1 MALKLHSSFHPRINF
16 HVGNLS
22 IISKMDENRSLGEL
36 GTGIKMFKERPP
48 LEPRPVLASSGCHD
62 PGQPPPPT
70 RGQLCMTE
78 PSPAL
83 TSIQPFPPSLIF
95 VMRLLHSFFWDSF
108 VMKRLTVTIL
118 LIVVLVSTICSHVR
132 LEVVTF
138 GSYWSTFAIIPC
150 SIYSTH
156 AARQLI
162 WTFSQPCHA
171 LHCHIKTTPC
181 PCIIP
186 MAYCH
191 GLFLSFSEIYLINE
205 YNEF

>member
-1 MALKLHSSFHPRINF
+1 MTSEAARLGLSTAVVVASSSLGSTHCSTTTQPLYTATTSTGDTALHIRIMALKLHLSFLRKSF

-83 TSIQPFPPSLIF
+83 TSIQPFPFSNF
-95 VMRLLHSFFWDSF
+95 FHASTSFFLF
-108 VMKRLTVTIL
+108 
-118 LIVVLVSTICSHVR
+118 
-132 LEVVTF
+132 
-138 GSYWSTFAIIPC
+138 
-150 SIYSTH
+150 
-156 AARQLI
+156 RQL
-162 WTFSQPCHA
+162 C
-171 LHCHIKTTPC
+171 
-181 PCIIP
+181 
-186 MAYCH
+186 
-191 GLFLSFSEIYLINE
+191 NE
-205 YNEF
+205 KVDSDYF

>member
-1 MALKLHSSFHPRINF
+1 MLEIM
-16 HVGNLS
+16 S

-48 LEPRPVLASSGCHD
+48 VKPRPVLASSGCHD

-83 TSIQPFPPSLIF
+83 TSILPVPPSLIF
-95 VMRLLHSFFWDSF
+95 VMRLLHYFLWDSF
-108 VMKRLTVTIL
+108 VMKRLTVTTSDCSSGFYNLQPRSSQSVDIWKL
-118 LIVVLVSTICSHVR
+118 LINICNKSLQYLLYKR
-132 LEVVTF
+132 SKAAYLDFLT
-138 GSYWSTFAIIPC
+138 TLPC
-150 SIYSTH
+150 T
-156 AARQLI
+156 
-162 WTFSQPCHA
+162 A

-205 YNEF
+205 YNQF